1 MPRAALLVLAVLMS
15 AGSLAQSYPARSVR
29 IIVPYTPGGS
39 TDLLGRT
46 VAAKLNEAWG
56 QTVIVDNRPGASAII
71 GTEAT
76 VKSAPDGYTFMVAA
90 PQPIVLN
97 KILFANLKFDP
108 EIDLIPISINLLVPN
123 YIVVHPSVP
132 VKNLKDLIAFAKANR
147 GKVSYASSGSTSTGH
162 LTGLLLN
169 RMAGIDMEHVGYKGS
184 APATSETLGG
194 HVPILIDQP
203 VPSIEHV
210 RAGRLRAI
218 AVGTSQRVAAMPNVP
233 TVRESGLPEF
243 ESSTW
248 FGFVAPRGT
257 PAEIIDKLHS
267 EFARIMSLPDVRDK
281 FLPQGYIPVSMNTE
295 EARKRIASD
304 REKWGRVIAETG
316 LKATQ

>member
-1 MPRAALLVLAVLMS
+1 MPRAVLLTLALLMS
-15 AGSLAQSYPARSVR
+15 AGSLAQSYPARSIR
-29 IIVPYTPGGS
+29 IIVPYAPGGS

-108 EIDLIPISINLLVPN
+108 ENDLVPISINLLVPN

-132 VKNLKDLIAFAKANR
+132 VRTLKDLIAFVKANR

-169 RMAGIDMEHVGYKGS
+169 RMAGIDMEHIGYKGS

-218 AVGTSQRVAAMPNVP
+218 AVGTAQRVEAMPNVP

-248 FGFVAPRGT
+248 FGFVAPKGT
-257 PAEIIDKLHS
+257 PVEIIAKLHG

>member
-1 MPRAALLVLAVLMS
+1 MNKTIVLASLFVLVTE
-15 AGSLAQSYPARSVR
+15 AWAQSYPTRPIR

-46 VAAKLNEAWG
+46 VAAKLTEAWG
-56 QTVIVDNRPGASAII
+56 QTVIVENRPGASAII
-71 GTEAT
+71 GTEVT

-97 KILFANLKFDP
+97 KILFKNLKFDP
-108 EIDLIPISINLLVPN
+108 ENDLVPISINLLVPN

-132 VKNLKDLIAFAKANR
+132 VKNLKELIAFVKANR

-169 RMAGIDMEHVGYKGS
+169 RMAGIDMEHIGYKGS

-210 RAGRLRAI
+210 RTGKLRAI
-218 AVGTSQRVAAMPNVP
+218 AVGTAQRVEAMPNVP
-233 TVRESGLPEF
+233 TARESGLPDF

-248 FGFVAPRGT
+248 FGFVAPKAT
-257 PAEIIDKLHS
+257 PAEIIARLHG
-267 EFARIMSLPDVRDK
+267 EFARIMTLPDVREK
-281 FLPQGYIPVSMNTE
+281 FLPQGYIPVSLNTE

-316 LKATQ
+316 IKVAQ